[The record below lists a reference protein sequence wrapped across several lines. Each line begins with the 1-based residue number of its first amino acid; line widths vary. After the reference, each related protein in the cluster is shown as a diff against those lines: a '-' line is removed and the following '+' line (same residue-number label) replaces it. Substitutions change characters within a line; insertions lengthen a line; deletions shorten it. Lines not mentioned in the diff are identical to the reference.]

1 MRKELKYRLT
11 VRLYCLVLSCVLL
24 CAASYRSFAEKPSGQ
39 IPPRKVRIYYRWD
52 KFTIDTTYMG
62 NAAGIRA
69 LDSIMGSP
77 RFIIDSLQIIS
88 SASPEGNIRYN
99 DRLSLSRGL
108 ALKQH
113 LQSLSDRAGQISV
126 VPLGSNFP
134 GFLDFLKSDT
144 SVPHSGD
151 MVSLFEEHPEAHP
164 DTLYRR
170 IMRMWGGVPYG
181 AVKRNVLPYLRYAE
195 IEVYTYPK
203 ISGLP
208 LVDAGLLPET
218 AAVGGD
224 TAGLCSPLSGAGAG
238 TSVDIPSAK
247 KRRFWYPVLKTNLL
261 YDVVTA
267 LNAEVEF
274 PLTKKISVMVEDVFP
289 WWKWGTNDKKYCLQ
303 LWSMGIEPRWWF
315 RRTDRRDW
323 LSGHF
328 AGVYAMSG
336 KYDLQ
341 WKTTPCYQGE
351 YWSAGLTYGYA
362 VPLCRWLNMEF
373 SISAGYVRSDYRH
386 YQPDEGYDHLFR
398 DKYDVGTRSW
408 FGPTK
413 LKVSLVLPLGR
424 DSHNAGTKRR
434 V

>member
-1 MRKELKYRLT
+1 MRLW
-11 VRLYCLVLSCVLL
+11 CLIISGMLL
-24 CAASYRSFAEKPSGQ
+24 GAASFHSFAETPSDT
-39 IPPRKVRIYYRWD
+39 IPPYKVRIYYRWD
-52 KFTIDTTYMG
+52 KFSIDSTYMG

-69 LDSIMGSP
+69 LDSIMTSP
-77 RFIIDSLQIIS
+77 RFIVDSLQINS

-99 DRLSLSRGL
+99 DRLSLNRGN
-108 ALKQH
+108 ALRQH
-113 LQSLSDRAGQISV
+113 LQSISGSRAGHMTV

-134 GFLDFLKSDT
+134 GFLDFLESCG
-144 SVPHSGD
+144 SVPYKD
-151 MVSLFEEHPEAHP
+151 EIVSLFAAHPGMHP

-170 IMRMWGGVPYG
+170 AMKMRGGVPYA

-203 ISGLP
+203 ISDLP
-208 LVDAGLLPET
+208 FINTGILPAT
-218 AAVGGD
+218 AAVRRDNDGIAVPVTGGD
-224 TAGLCSPLSGAGAG
+224 SGI
-238 TSVDIPSAK
+238 SSMDVQSAK
-247 KRRFWYPVLKTNLL
+247 ARKGWYPVVKTNLL
-261 YDVVTA
+261 YDAVTA

-315 RRTDRRDW
+315 RRTDKKDW
-323 LSGHF
+323 LTGHF

-362 VPLCRWLNMEF
+362 LPLCKWLNMEF
-373 SISAGYVRSDYRH
+373 SVSAGYIRSDYRH

-424 DSHNAGTKRR
+424 DSHNAERKRR